1 MIIDGLKI
9 EGKMLYHMAL
19 DTAHIMKHELTIIA
33 PGNLIN
39 GRKFY
44 REVITKKRKGS
55 IGEFGK
61 SETVFYF
68 NTDSTIYKT
77 IGELLKSI
85 NIELKK

>member
-1 MIIDGLKI
+1 MKVEGLKI
-9 EGKMLYHMAL
+9 EGKMLSHMAF

-55 IGEFGK
+55 IGGFGK

-68 NTDSTIYKT
+68 DVDSPVYKT
-77 IGELLKSI
+77 IEELLNSI
-85 NIELKK
+85 GIEP